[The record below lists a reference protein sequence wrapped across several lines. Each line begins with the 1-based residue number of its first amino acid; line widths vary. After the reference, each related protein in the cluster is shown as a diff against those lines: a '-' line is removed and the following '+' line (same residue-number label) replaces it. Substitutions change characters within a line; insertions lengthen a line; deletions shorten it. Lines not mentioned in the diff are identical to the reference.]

1 MRGRGEVGHIGRHL
15 KEYFFIY
22 GNKLYNILG
31 LYERSKLIRKCAATE
46 GMEFCIPLRLLSRF
60 FDLAFLV
67 PQKRVLGKV
76 LCVIDLVL
84 CKNII

>member
-15 KEYFFIY
+15 KEYL
-22 GNKLYNILG
+22 NKLYNILG

-76 LCVIDLVL
+76 LCVIDLVV
-84 CKNII
+84 CKNVI